1 MHGNE
6 HHEGRFYR
14 CVLLLLPPIPSEI
27 PIVLFS
33 PESPPPV
40 AESETGGVFF
50 FSPESETD
58 DPAAAAQCSSHAHAA
73 RESGTLE

>member
-50 FSPESETD
+50 FPRKVKPMIPLPLLSAHLMPMPLGNPE
-58 DPAAAAQCSSHAHAA
+58 P
-73 RESGTLE
+73 